1 MSEPVKSDQTARE
14 VTLPRATRP
23 NRAPARAKKTE
34 PFGRPLSERLL
45 DLSRDRMVDGIIL
58 SEVLGKPVSMR
69 RRTRR

>member
-1 MSEPVKSDQTARE
+1 VKKA
-14 VTLPRATRP
+14 
-23 NRAPARAKKTE
+23 APAERS
-34 PFGRPLSERLL
+34 LSERLL

>member
-1 MSEPVKSDQTARE
+1 MSEPVVPANTPQN
-14 VTLPRATRP
+14 VTPPHAPRP
-23 NRAPARAKKTE
+23 NRAPAKAKKAE
-34 PFGRPLSERLL
+34 LAGRSLSERLL